1 MPDTRAHDEVYCPD
15 CGLQWVADEGVH
27 TRGCQHLNLAK
38 RPTEMDSDELRL
50 LALWLA
56 DGGERRLTLWL
67 ADGASRSRSARDYE
81 VLRGLL
87 GRLVDDCQDLY
98 VALAERARTDS
109 E

>member
-1 MPDTRAHDEVYCPD
+1 MPDTQADDEVYCPD
-15 CGLQWVADEGVH
+15 CGLRWVADEGIH
-27 TRGCQHLNLAK
+27 TRGCRHLDLAK
-38 RPTEMDSDELRL
+38 RPIDMDDEDLLR

-56 DGGERRLTLWL
+56 DGGERRLALWGRL
-67 ADGASRSRSARDYE
+67 DPTRARTARDYD

-98 VALAERARTDS
+98 VALAELARTDR

>member
-27 TRGCQHLNLAK
+27 TRGCQHLDLTK
-38 RPTEMDSDELRL
+38 RPSEMDGEELLR

-56 DGGERRLTLWL
+56 DGGERRLALWM
-67 ADGASRSRSARDYE
+67 ARNAIRARASRDYE
-81 VLRGLL
+81 VLRGML

-98 VALAERARTDS
+98 VALAELARTDR

>member
-1 MPDTRAHDEVYCPD
+1 
-15 CGLQWVADEGVH
+15 
-27 TRGCQHLNLAK
+27 
-38 RPTEMDSDELRL
+38 MDDDELLR

-56 DGGERRLTLWL
+56 DGGERRLALWL
-67 ADGASRSRSARDYE
+67 ADGDPTRVRTAQDYD